1 MTSIEPGSG
10 PSSVGSPSPAD
21 TAAAPVASV
30 PAPARPLAGRRA
42 LITGAS
48 RGIGADIA
56 RAYAAAGADLVLTAR
71 DATTLE
77 EPARRLTAE
86 HGVRIA
92 VLAADLAD
100 PDVPDRLWDE
110 ASALL
115 AETAGADGGAGAAGL
130 DVLVNNA
137 GLSHPEMVDV
147 LDTAHFDETLRVNL
161 RAPALLAARAGAAMA
176 EAGGGAIVTIASAA
190 ALRPLTEH
198 YAYSTA
204 KAGLVMATRILAL
217 ELGSRGVRANSICPT
232 VVLTDM
238 GQTVWGEQPD
248 KAAPMLARIP
258 QARFA
263 QPREVSDVAVWLA
276 SDAASMVSGAEIPV
290 DGGYLVS

>member
-1 MTSIEPGSG
+1 MTSQD
-10 PSSVGSPSPAD
+10 PS
-21 TAAAPVASV
+21 
-30 PAPARPLAGRRA
+30 RPLAGRRA

-56 RAYAAAGADLVLTAR
+56 RAFAAAGADLVLSAR
-71 DATTLE
+71 DAASLE
-77 EPARRLTAE
+77 EPAAQLAEE
-86 HGVRIA
+86 HGIATA

-100 PDVPDRLWDE
+100 PDVPDRLWAE
-110 ASALL
+110 ASALM
-115 AETAGADGGAGAAGL
+115 EGL

-137 GLSHPEMVDV
+137 GLSHPETVRA
-147 LDTAHFDETLRVNL
+147 LDTVHFDETLRVNL

-176 EAGGGAIVTIASAA
+176 AAGGGAILTIASAA
-190 ALRPLTEH
+190 ALRPLAEH

-204 KAGLVMATRILAL
+204 KAGLVMATRTLAL
-217 ELGSRGVRANSICPT
+217 ELGEHGVRANSICPT

-238 GQTVWGEQPD
+238 GQTVWGEQPA

-258 QARFA
+258 LSRFA
-263 QPREVSDVAVWLA
+263 RPREVSDVAVWLA
-276 SDAASMVSGAEIPV
+276 SDAASMINGAEIPV

>member
-1 MTSIEPGSG
+1 M
-10 PSSVGSPSPAD
+10 SPD
-21 TAAAPVASV
+21 QHQ
-30 PAPARPLAGRRA
+30 RPLSGRKA

-71 DATTLE
+71 DAPALE
-77 EPARRLTAE
+77 APAARLAEE
-86 HGVRIA
+86 HGVRTA

-100 PDVPDRLWDE
+100 PEVPDRLWDE
-110 ASALL
+110 ANGLM
-115 AETAGADGGAGAAGL
+115 DGL

-137 GLSHPEMVDV
+137 GLSHPETVED
-147 LDTAHFDETLRVNL
+147 LEPAHFDETLQVNL

-176 EAGGGAIVTIASAA
+176 ASGGGAILTIASAA
-190 ALRPLTEH
+190 ALRPLAEH

-204 KAGLVMATRILAL
+204 KAGLVMATRTLAL
-217 ELGSRGVRANSICPT
+217 ELGEHGVRANSICPT

-238 GQTVWGEQPD
+238 GQKVWGEQPD

-258 QARFA
+258 QSRFA

>member
-1 MTSIEPGSG
+1 M
-10 PSSVGSPSPAD
+10 SPEKPQ
-21 TAAAPVASV
+21 
-30 PAPARPLAGRRA
+30 RPLLGRSA

-56 RAYAAAGADLVLTAR
+56 RAFAAAGADLVLSAR
-71 DATTLE
+71 DGRALE
-77 EPARRLTAE
+77 EPAARLAAE
-86 HGVRIA
+86 HGVRTA

-100 PDVPDRLWDE
+100 PEVPDRLWEE

-115 AETAGADGGAGAAGL
+115 DGL

-137 GLSHPEMVDV
+137 GLSHPETVRT
-147 LDTAHFDETLRVNL
+147 LETAHFDETLQVNL

-176 EAGGGAIVTIASAA
+176 ETGGGAILTIASAA
-190 ALRPLTEH
+190 ALRPLAEH
-198 YAYSTA
+198 FAYSTA
-204 KAGLVMATRILAL
+204 KAGLVMATRTLAL
-217 ELGSRGVRANSICPT
+217 ELGERGVRANSICPT

-238 GQTVWGEQPD
+238 GQKVWGEQPA

-258 QARFA
+258 QSRFA

-276 SDAASMVSGAEIPV
+276 SDAASMINGAEIPV

>member
-10 PSSVGSPSPAD
+10 PSAVG
-21 TAAAPVASV
+21 AAAAGPSSA
-30 PAPARPLAGRRA
+30 APLAGRRV

-56 RAYAAAGADLVLTAR
+56 RAFAAAGADLVLTAR
-71 DATTLE
+71 DAATLE
-77 EPARRLTAE
+77 EPARQLAAE

-100 PDVPDRLWDE
+100 QDVPDTLWDD

-115 AETAGADGGAGAAGL
+115 RETAGADGRVGPAGL

-137 GLSHPEMVDV
+137 GLSHPETVDQ

-161 RAPALLAARAGAAMA
+161 RAPALLAARAGTAMA
-176 EAGGGAIVTIASAA
+176 EAGGGAIITIASAA
-190 ALRPLTEH
+190 ALRPLAEH

-204 KAGLVMATRILAL
+204 KAGLVMATRTLAL

-238 GQTVWGEQPD
+238 GQTVWGEQPA

-276 SDAASMVSGAEIPV
+276 SDAASMINGAEIPV

>member
-1 MTSIEPGSG
+1 MSPEPQQ
-10 PSSVGSPSPAD
+10 
-21 TAAAPVASV
+21 
-30 PAPARPLAGRRA
+30 RPLSGRKA

-56 RAYAAAGADLVLTAR
+56 RAFAAAGADLVLTAR
-71 DATTLE
+71 DGASLE
-77 EPARRLTAE
+77 APAERLGAE
-86 HGVRIA
+86 HGVRTA
-92 VLAADLAD
+92 VFTADLAD

-110 ASALL
+110 ANGLM
-115 AETAGADGGAGAAGL
+115 DGL

-137 GLSHPEMVDV
+137 GLSHPETVET
-147 LDTAHFDETLRVNL
+147 LETAHFDETLQVKL

-176 EAGGGAIVTIASAA
+176 ASSGGAIVTIASAA
-190 ALRPLTEH
+190 ALRPLAEH
-198 YAYSTA
+198 YASSTA
-204 KAGLVMATRILAL
+204 KTGLVMATRTLAL
-217 ELGSRGVRANSICPT
+217 ELGERGVRANSICPT

-238 GQTVWGEQPD
+238 GKTAWGEQPE

-258 QARFA
+258 QSRFA

-276 SDAASMVSGAEIPV
+276 SDAASMVNGAEIPV

>member
-1 MTSIEPGSG
+1 M
-10 PSSVGSPSPAD
+10 SPEQHQ
-21 TAAAPVASV
+21 
-30 PAPARPLAGRRA
+30 RPLTGRTA

-48 RGIGADIA
+48 RGIGADVA

-71 DATTLE
+71 DAAALE
-77 EPARRLTAE
+77 EPAARLAAE
-86 HGVRIA
+86 HGVRTA

-110 ASALL
+110 ANALM
-115 AETAGADGGAGAAGL
+115 DGL

-137 GLSHPEMVDV
+137 GLSHPETVEA
-147 LDTAHFDETLRVNL
+147 LQTAHFDETLQVNL

-176 EAGGGAIVTIASAA
+176 AAGGGVILTIASAA
-190 ALRPLTEH
+190 ALRPLAEH

-204 KAGLVMATRILAL
+204 KAGLVMATRTLAL

-238 GQTVWGEQPD
+238 GQKVWGEQPE
-248 KAAPMLARIP
+248 KASPMLARIP
-258 QARFA
+258 QSRFA